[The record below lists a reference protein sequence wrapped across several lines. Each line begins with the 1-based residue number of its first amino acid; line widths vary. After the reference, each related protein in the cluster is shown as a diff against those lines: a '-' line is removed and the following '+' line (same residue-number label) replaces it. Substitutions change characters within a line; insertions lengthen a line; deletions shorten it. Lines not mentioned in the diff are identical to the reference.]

1 MNVPE
6 NSSFL
11 NRAWMSAWNS
21 VDAAPE
27 AAESAEPS
35 GQSSSA
41 WRPWPGR
48 PRARDLICFFAMAFS
63 GLYAI
68 AMIPLTPALIAT
80 HPLLLDMLSGSNT
93 SILAAGSFSAVE
105 RKLGLALVIAAAL
118 PGMLRFDWV
127 IWWAGRL
134 WGRRVVQKFGSQN
147 PRVDAVAAMVERRG
161 SRFARLAV
169 LLSALMPVSG
179 APVYAAAGW
188 VGVPLAAFMILDA
201 IGSAAWATL
210 LATAGYLLGSHGVA
224 MADLAGRY
232 AAGSVGM
239 LVAAMIG
246 PSVWHAWRRRRNT
259 QQGLASH
266 QQGREDAASS
276 SHDV

>member
-1 MNVPE
+1 LVKVPAK
-6 NSSFL
+6 SSFL
-11 NRAWMSAWNS
+11 NRACVSAWSS
-21 VDAAPE
+21 VDAAP
-27 AAESAEPS
+27 ATAESTGPS
-35 GQSSSA
+35 GQSDAA
-41 WRPWPGR
+41 WRPWLGK
-48 PRARDLICFFAMAFS
+48 PRARDLICFFAIAVS

-134 WGRRVVQKFGSQN
+134 WGCRVVQKFGNHS
-147 PRVDAVAAMVERRG
+147 PRVGAIAANVERRG
-161 SRFARLAV
+161 TRFAGLAV

-179 APVYAAAGW
+179 APIYAAAGW
-188 VGVPLAAFMILDA
+188 VGVPLATFMILDA

-210 LATAGYLLGSHGVA
+210 LATSGYLLGSHGVA

-232 AAGSVGM
+232 ASGSVGM
-239 LVAAMIG
+239 LVAAIVG
-246 PSVWHAWRRRRNT
+246 PSAWRAWRRMRKR
-259 QQGLASH
+259 QRDLANR
-266 QQGREDAASS
+266 QQGRENGA
-276 SHDV
+276 